1 MTEELPSPDVLNS
14 IPGGPELLAWF
25 GGYVPSFHDAEI
37 IDLHLNRT
45 GASTLRIH
53 AWEMDPDHRTEEWP
67 PFTKHVIVTFVLE
80 GIIGLDLEDFS
91 PQNVIM
97 GLEVRRGTDETHSF
111 GMSWLDKPP
120 APPEFYEID
129 LVPIYGLAGTIR
141 ARRVSIQLTPG
152 KPSDSFC

>member
-25 GGYVPSFHDAEI
+25 GYVPSFHDAEI

-53 AWEMDPDHRTEEWP
+53 TWDMDPNRRTEDWP
-67 PFTKHVIVTFVLE
+67 PFGKHVIVTFTFE
-80 GIIGLDLEDFS
+80 DIMGLNLEDFS

-97 GLEVRRGTDETHSF
+97 GLEVRCVKEERHSF
-111 GMSWLDKPP
+111 GMTWLNNPP
-120 APPEFYEID
+120 PPPEFYEID
-129 LVPIYGLAGTIR
+129 LLPIYGLSGTIR
-141 ARRVSIQLTPG
+141 ARRVSISLTPG
-152 KPSDSFC
+152 KAQDRDLL